1 MVAILA
7 FDDSK
12 MFRGIVSAVLEDLP
26 YEVETVCPESLY
38 EALKFLYEKQPALLI
53 TDYQMPNLNGESL
66 IRAIREDTHLA
77 RLKVLV
83 LSAHHGAELITR
95 IMQKGVDGYI
105 LKDSS
110 LKTELPR
117 RVQEILGL

>member
-1 MVAILA
+1 MARILA

-12 MFRGIVSAVLEDLP
+12 LFRSILSSVLQEMP
-26 YEVETVCPESLY
+26 YEFEAVCPGSLY
-38 EALKFLYEKQPALLI
+38 EALKFLYEKSPALLI

-66 IRAIREDTHLA
+66 VRAIREDTNLA
-77 RLKVLV
+77 KLKVLV
-83 LSAHHGAELITR
+83 LSAHHDADLITR
-95 IMQKGVDGYI
+95 IMQKGVDGYV

-117 RVQEILGL
+117 RVSEILSP